1 MNRMKIT
8 HLFFIITVCLFV
20 SCSSADDDTPEPITD
35 LQLAIPDA
43 QFEAKLISFGI
54 DSDGEINQRIL
65 KSDAEEVLSLNLY
78 SQGAND
84 KISDLSGIE
93 GFVNLKSLYAGR
105 NTLVSIDLS
114 ANTLLDS
121 LSLEAN
127 IIKSIDV
134 SKNTNLLWLDL
145 KSNDITSI
153 TGLSGATQL
162 RWLALSFNLL
172 EEFSIHNESLVN
184 LLISDNLLT
193 SFDVSGAV
201 NLESILIK
209 TNQLPSMDLSTNT
222 KLQVLV
228 SSNNKLEALDL
239 SNNTSLRYL
248 WSSSNLY
255 STLDVSPLE
264 SLIDLRVD
272 RNPNLLCIK
281 ILAGQDIPTVQKS
294 EHTELNTDC
303 N

>member
-1 MNRMKIT
+1 MKIT
-8 HLFFIITVCLFV
+8 YIILIVAAGLFV
-20 SCSSADDDTPEPITD
+20 SCSSEDETPEPLTD

-43 QFEAKLISFGI
+43 QFEAKLISLGI
-54 DSDGEINQRIL
+54 DSDNEINQRIL
-65 KSDAEEVLSLNLY
+65 KADAEEVLSLNLY
-78 SQGAND
+78 SQNAND
-84 KISDLSGIE
+84 KISDLTGIE
-93 GFVNLKSLYAGR
+93 GFVNLKNLYAGR
-105 NTLVSIDLS
+105 NNLVSIDLS

-127 IIKSIDV
+127 IISSIDV
-134 SKNTNLLWLDL
+134 SNNTNLLWVDL

-153 TGLSGATQL
+153 SGLSEATQL

-209 TNQLPSMDLSTNT
+209 TNQLPAIDLSSNI

-228 SSNNKLEALDL
+228 SSDNKLETLDL
-239 SNNTSLRYL
+239 SNNINLRYL

-255 STLDVSPLE
+255 SSLDVSSLE
-264 SLIDLRVD
+264 NLIDLRVT
-272 RNPNLLCIK
+272 RNPNLFCIK
-281 ILAGQDIPTVQKS
+281 ILGGQNIPTVQIS
-294 EHTELNTDC
+294 DYQELNTNC

>member
-1 MNRMKIT
+1 MKIT
-8 HLFFIITVCLFV
+8 YIFLIVAAGLFV
-20 SCSSADDDTPEPITD
+20 SCSNADETPEPLTD
-35 LQLAIPDA
+35 LHLAIPDA
-43 QFEAKLISFGI
+43 QFETKLINLGI

-65 KSDAEEVLSLNLY
+65 KADAEAVRSLNLY
-78 SQGAND
+78 ND
-84 KISDLSGIE
+84 NISDLSGIE
-93 GFVNLKSLYAGR
+93 GFVNLIALYAG
-105 NTLVSIDLS
+105 NNDLVSIDLS

-121 LSLEAN
+121 LSVEAN
-127 IIKSIDV
+127 LLSTIDV
-134 SKNTNLLWLDL
+134 SNNNNLLWLDL
-145 KSNDITSI
+145 KSNDITSV
-153 TGLSGATQL
+153 TGLSEATQL

-209 TNQLPSMDLSTNT
+209 TNKLPTMDLSSNT

-228 SSNNKLEALDL
+228 SSDNKLETLDL
-239 SNNTSLRYL
+239 SNNINLRYL

-255 STLDVSPLE
+255 SSLDVSPLE
-264 SLIDLRVD
+264 NLIDLRVT

-281 ILAGQDIPTVQKS
+281 IMSGQDIPTVQIS
-294 EHTELNTDC
+294 DYQELNINC

>member
-1 MNRMKIT
+1 MK
-8 HLFFIITVCLFV
+8 FIYTSLIVAVGLLV
-20 SCSSADDDTPEPITD
+20 SCSSADESPEPISD

-43 QFEAKLISFGI
+43 QFETKLINLGI

-65 KSDAEEVLSLNLY
+65 KVDAEKVFSLNLY
-78 SQGAND
+78 SQNAND

-93 GFVNLKSLYAGR
+93 GFVNLKNLYAGR
-105 NTLVSIDLS
+105 NNLASIDLS

-127 IIKSIDV
+127 LLSTIDV
-134 SKNTNLLWLDL
+134 SNNTNLLWLDL
-145 KSNDITSI
+145 KSNDITSV
-153 TGLSGATQL
+153 TGLSEATQL

-209 TNQLPSMDLSTNT
+209 TNQLPAMDLSSNT

-228 SSNNKLEALDL
+228 SSDNKLETLDL
-239 SNNTSLRYL
+239 SNNINLRYL

-255 STLDVSPLE
+255 SSLDVSPLE
-264 SLIDLRVD
+264 NLIDLRVT

-281 ILAGQDIPTVQKS
+281 IMSGQDIPTVQIS
-294 EHTELNTDC
+294 DYQELNANC